1 MELND
6 FFASID
12 WAIVV
17 ALLAVFVS
25 VLTKVDQRKLQR
37 ESIELQKSQSKLAEK
52 QFQLIESE
60 KKISQ
65 STVELQKAQAT
76 LSQKQLESF
85 EKEEA
90 QKLQASVRLDLRK
103 VSSNNYK
110 FFLSNNS
117 QQNAKNVSF
126 ELNIPS
132 NYSSPLISSEVEEKL
147 PISVLGSGSDV
158 SFIAAICDDTPLGF
172 NATVLWTNPDG
183 SQGKSEIYVSA

>member
-6 FFASID
+6 FFASIN

-25 VLTKVDQRKLQR
+25 VLTKVDQSKLQR
-37 ESIELQKSQSKLAEK
+37 ESIELQKS
-52 QFQLIESE
+52 
-60 KKISQ
+60 
-65 STVELQKAQAT
+65 QAT

-117 QQNAKNVSF
+117 QQNTKNVSF

-147 PISVLGSGSDV
+147 PVSVLGSGSDV

>member
-6 FFASID
+6 FFASIN

-17 ALLAVFVS
+17 ALLTVFVS
-25 VLTKVDQRKLQR
+25 VLTKVDQSKLQR
-37 ESIELQKSQSKLAEK
+37 ESIELQKS
-52 QFQLIESE
+52 
-60 KKISQ
+60 
-65 STVELQKAQAT
+65 QAT

-132 NYSSPLISSEVEEKL
+132 NYSSPLISSEV
-147 PISVLGSGSDV
+147 
-158 SFIAAICDDTPLGF
+158 
-172 NATVLWTNPDG
+172 
-183 SQGKSEIYVSA
+183 